1 MPPRSEVPNSD
12 NTCKET
18 KATSP
23 SAEALVQAPRL
34 EQGLCKSGAESPEQH
49 PAGAR
54 YIGRETSILPMVS
67 AHGKH
72 KNLMLSL
79 NHLLLMLQSPRQN
92 R

>member
-1 MPPRSEVPNSD
+1 MPPHSGVPNSE

-18 KATSP
+18 KANSP

-49 PAGAR
+49 LAGAR
-54 YIGRETSILPMVS
+54 YVGREASILPMVS

-72 KNLMLSL
+72 KNLMLSV
-79 NHLLLMLQSPRQN
+79 NHSLLMLQSPRQN